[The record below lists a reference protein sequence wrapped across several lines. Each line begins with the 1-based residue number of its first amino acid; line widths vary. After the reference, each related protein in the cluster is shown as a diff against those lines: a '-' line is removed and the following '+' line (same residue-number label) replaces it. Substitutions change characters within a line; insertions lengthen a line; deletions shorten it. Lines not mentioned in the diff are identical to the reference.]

1 MQTCL
6 NALFVDTEHQQLFKE
21 KNFVSFRRAKNF
33 KDTLVRAKVY
43 QPTDEQAEKGTFK
56 CNGRRSCQIC
66 ALIVEGGTFRNFNDS
81 RSFTISSGAY
91 HCNSE
96 NVVYLLQ
103 CDCCNKKY
111 LGSTKTKFRQR
122 FNVYK
127 SYFRTYARKHNEGS
141 LGRGK
146 AVPQAGFFGHFFS
159 EGHQGV
165 FSVSIKIIDGA
176 SDVYSLRRKELFWQ
190 YKLGTFAP
198 KGLNERAADIEL
210 DMLPVE
216 PPESGHY
223 ILISLSLSLGACFPP
238 YFVSECTWCQGGI
251 PCLAI

>member
-1 MQTCL
+1 M
-6 NALFVDTEHQQLFKE
+6 
-21 KNFVSFRRAKNF
+21 
-33 KDTLVRAKVY
+33 
-43 QPTDEQAEKGTFK
+43 
-56 CNGRRSCQIC
+56 
-66 ALIVEGGTFRNFNDS
+66 EGGTFRNFNDS
-81 RSFTISSGAY
+81 RSFTVSSGAY

-111 LGSTKTKFRQR
+111 VGSTKTKFRQR

-176 SDVYSLRRKELFWQ
+176 SDVYSLQRKELFWQ

-210 DMLPVE
+210 DMF
-216 PPESGHY
+216 
-223 ILISLSLSLGACFPP
+223 ACG
-238 YFVSECTWCQGGI
+238 T
-251 PCLAI
+251 A

>member
-1 MQTCL
+1 MPLVLTFHPAFHKVYEILQKCL
-6 NALFVDTEHQQLFKE
+6 NALFVDNEHRRIFKDRI
-21 KNFVSFRRAKNF
+21 FVSFRRAKNF

-43 QPTDEQAEKGTFK
+43 QLTDEQAEKGTFK

-66 ALIVEGGTFRNFNDS
+66 ALIVEGETFQNSNHS
-81 RSFTISSGAY
+81 LSFTISSGAY

-103 CDCCNKKY
+103 CDCCNRKY
-111 LGSTKTKFRQR
+111 VGSTKTKFRQR

-127 SYFRTYARKHNEGS
+127 SYFRTYARKYNEGS
-141 LGRGK
+141 LDRGK

-159 EGHQGV
+159 EGHQGA

-198 KGLNERAADIEL
+198 NGLNERAADIEL
-210 DMLPVE
+210 DMF
-216 PPESGHY
+216 
-223 ILISLSLSLGACFPP
+223 ACG
-238 YFVSECTWCQGGI
+238 T
-251 PCLAI
+251 A

>member
-1 MQTCL
+1 M
-6 NALFVDTEHQQLFKE
+6 
-21 KNFVSFRRAKNF
+21 
-33 KDTLVRAKVY
+33 
-43 QPTDEQAEKGTFK
+43 
-56 CNGRRSCQIC
+56 
-66 ALIVEGGTFRNFNDS
+66 
-81 RSFTISSGAY
+81 
-91 HCNSE
+91 
-96 NVVYLLQ
+96 
-103 CDCCNKKY
+103 
-111 LGSTKTKFRQR
+111 GSTKTKFRQR

-141 LGRGK
+141 LGRCK

-210 DMLPVE
+210 DMF
-216 PPESGHY
+216 
-223 ILISLSLSLGACFPP
+223 ACG
-238 YFVSECTWCQGGI
+238 T
-251 PCLAI
+251 A